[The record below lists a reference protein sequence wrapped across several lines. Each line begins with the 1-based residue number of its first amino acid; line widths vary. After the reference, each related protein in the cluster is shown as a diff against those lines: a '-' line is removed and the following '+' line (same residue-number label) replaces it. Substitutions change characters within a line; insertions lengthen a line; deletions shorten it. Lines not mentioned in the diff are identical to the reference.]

1 MKRRTALVTA
11 GVVTVVLLAAAA
23 AVAVNLGVLGV
34 ATAAGPV
41 GELTATDLAHSVTIQ
56 QPADNGQAGP
66 AGATSGGVDGGQ
78 PGDGSGGVED
88 GDDREPGTGQ
98 VGHYEGRE
106 DDD

>member
-23 AVAVNLGVLGV
+23 AVAVNLGLLGV

-66 AGATSGGVDGGQ
+66 ADATSGGVDGGQ

-98 VGHYEGRE
+98 ASHYEGRE